1 MADEGCESRRR
12 LSKNVKMNRII
23 DVFNGDADGLCAL
36 HQLRLAEPADSMLV
50 TGPKRDI
57 SLLKR
62 VVACPGD
69 RITVLD
75 VALSK
80 NRAAVDAALAAG
92 ATVRYFDHHQ
102 PGEIPDHPNF
112 EARIDTSPETCTSL
126 LVNEYLGSVQLVW
139 AVTAAFGDNL
149 AQAARL
155 AAAPLGLS
163 EGQLAQ
169 LQELGE
175 CLNYNGYGET
185 LEDLHYP
192 PDKLYRIVHQYRDP
206 FELIA
211 QEPAFTVLKNGF
223 AADMENANSAK
234 PEIER
239 PGGRIFILPAEKWAR
254 RISGVLGNRLAESS
268 PSQAHAVL
276 TGKPG
281 GGFVV
286 SVRAPL
292 ANKAGADEICSQFET
307 GGGRKGAAG
316 INHLPLPDFDRFVN
330 LFFTVYKG

>member
-1 MADEGCESRRR
+1 MS
-12 LSKNVKMNRII
+12 RII

-36 HQLRLAEPADSMLV
+36 HQLRLAAPADSLLV

-62 VVACPGD
+62 VNAQAGD

-80 NRAAVDAALAAG
+80 NLPAVDAALAAG
-92 ATVRYFDHHQ
+92 ASVRYFDHHQ
-102 PGEIPDHPNF
+102 PGEIPSHPNF
-112 EARIDTSPETCTSL
+112 EPHIDTSPETCTSL
-126 LVNEYLGSVQLVW
+126 LVNDYLGGAHLAW

-149 AQAARL
+149 ARAAR
-155 AAAPLGLS
+155 AAASPLGLG
-163 EGQLAQ
+163 EAQLAQ

-185 LEDLHYP
+185 LADLHYA
-192 PDKLYRIVHQYRDP
+192 PDALYHIIHPYRDP
-206 FELIA
+206 FEVIA
-211 QEPAFTVLKNGF
+211 HEPAFKVLKNGF
-223 AADMENANSAK
+223 EDDMAQADSAR
-234 PEIER
+234 PEIDR
-239 PGGRIFILPAEKWAR
+239 PAGRIFVLPAEKWAR

-268 PSQAHAVL
+268 HGQAHAVL
-276 TGKPG
+276 TRKPEG
-281 GGFVV
+281 GYLV

-292 ANKAGADEICSQFET
+292 SNKSGADEICSQFET

-316 INHLPLPDFDRFVN
+316 INHLPEADLDRFISV
-330 LFFTVYKG
+330 FYSVYKE

>member
-1 MADEGCESRRR
+1 M
-12 LSKNVKMNRII
+12 I

-36 HQLRLAEPADSMLV
+36 HQLRLAAPEDSMLV

-57 SLLKR
+57 SLLQR
-62 VVACPGD
+62 VEARAGD

-92 ATVRYFDHHQ
+92 ASIRYFDHHQ
-102 PGEIPDHPNF
+102 PGEIPVHPNF
-112 EARIDTSPETCTSL
+112 EAHIDTSPETCTSL
-126 LVNEYLGSVQLVW
+126 LVNQYLGGAHLAW

-149 AQAARL
+149 ADAARK
-155 AAAPLGLS
+155 AASPLGLS
-163 EGQLAQ
+163 DEQLAQ

-185 LEDLHYP
+185 LADLHYA
-192 PDKLYRIVHQYRDP
+192 PDELYRIIHQYREP
-206 FELIA
+206 FEVVA
-211 QEPAFTVLKNGF
+211 HEPAFKVLKQGF
-223 AADMENANSAK
+223 AADMANADSAR
-234 PEIER
+234 PEVDR
-239 PGGRIFILPAEKWAR
+239 AAGRIYLLPAEKWAR
-254 RISGVLGNRLAESS
+254 RISGVLGNRLAEASHN
-268 PSQAHAVL
+268 QAHAVL
-276 TGKPG
+276 TRKPE

-292 ANKAGADEICSQFET
+292 ANKTGADEICSQFET

-316 INHLPLPDFDRFVN
+316 INHLPEAEFDRFVS
-330 LFFTVYKG
+330 LFYTVYKGQA

>member
-1 MADEGCESRRR
+1 MS
-12 LSKNVKMNRII
+12 RII

-36 HQLRLAEPADSMLV
+36 HQLRLADPADSMLV

-62 VVACPGD
+62 VNAQAGD

-80 NRAAVDAALAAG
+80 NRAAVDDALTAG
-92 ATVRYFDHHQ
+92 ASIRYFDHHQ
-102 PGEIPDHPNF
+102 PGEIPVHPDF
-112 EARIDTSPETCTSL
+112 EAHIDTIPETCTSL
-126 LVNEYLGSVQLVW
+126 LVNDYLGGAHLVW

-149 AQAARL
+149 AQAARR
-155 AAAPLGLS
+155 AAAPLGLG
-163 EGQLAQ
+163 EEQLAR

-185 LEDLHYP
+185 LADLHYA
-192 PDKLYRIVHQYRDP
+192 PDELYRIIHPYRDP
-206 FELIA
+206 FEVIA
-211 QEPAFTVLKNGF
+211 HEPAFRVLKNGF
-223 AADMENANSAK
+223 EADMANADSAR
-234 PEIER
+234 PEVDR
-239 PGGRIFILPAEKWAR
+239 PGGRIFVLPAEKWAR

-268 PSQAHAVL
+268 HAQAHAVL
-276 TGKPG
+276 TRKPEG
-281 GGFVV
+281 GYVV

-292 ANKAGADEICSQFET
+292 ANKTGADEICSQFES

-316 INHLPLPDFDRFVN
+316 VNHLPEADFDRFVS
-330 LFFTVYKG
+330 LFYSVYKG